1 MKAAD
6 KKRNLSDMTLKEM
19 DKLWD
24 EAKKRKASNKKNRRK
39 VGTGLFT
46 AINFRFVKTE

>member
-6 KKRNLSDMTLKEM
+6 KKRNLSDMTLDEM

-24 EAKKRKASNKKNRRK
+24 EAKREGEVVYIVKNRIQFI
-39 VGTGLFT
+39 VCL
-46 AINFRFVKTE
+46 

>member
-24 EAKKRKASNKKNRRK
+24 EAKDKER
-39 VGTGLFT
+39 
-46 AINFRFVKTE
+46 